1 VEGIVFKNYIKTALR
16 NFLKHKGF
24 SFINIFGLAIGV
36 ACCLLIVLFVL
47 DEVSYDQYHERA
59 DQIYRVG
66 IRGFINNTL
75 FRGVVTPSP
84 MAQTL
89 VNEYPEVTA
98 ATRLRNFGFP
108 VFRYEDKVFSEEKVF
123 WVDQSFFD
131 VFTVPFIKGD
141 PKTALAQPNTIVLT
155 RSMALK
161 YFGDEN
167 AVGKSLNADKRR
179 DYLVTGVVE
188 DVPRNSHFHYDFL
201 ASLVTY
207 EDSRSPIWVSNNY
220 HTYLVLQE
228 GTSPEVFKAKL
239 AELVKKYV
247 GPQIQAAAGITL
259 EQFFESGGEWSY
271 FIQPLAA
278 IHLHSHLDYEL
289 EPNGDIAYVYI
300 FSIIAI
306 GILLVA
312 CINFVNLATA
322 RATNR
327 AREVGIRK
335 TVGSSRGQLIRQF
348 LSETTIMSFFAV
360 LLALMAIQFLLPF
373 FNNITGK
380 ELAVPYF
387 QNVLTIP
394 FLLGLVLF
402 IGILAG
408 TYPAFFLAS
417 FDPAVVLKKDIGGRS
432 KKSSMRNVLVVFQ
445 FTVSIILI
453 IGTVIVSQQLRY
465 IQNRNLGFN
474 KEQIVI
480 IKKTDDLGNQ
490 ISAFRQELLK
500 NPNVI
505 NATNTSN
512 LIGNEFG
519 NSAHKM
525 AGTTGEETHLL
536 WTYYTDPYFVKTYQI
551 EMAAGRYYEEGRQA
565 DQQSAVINE
574 AAVKDLG
581 ITDPVGKQ
589 IVLMGNTPDRS
600 QTYTII
606 GVMKNF
612 NFSSLHHLINP
623 LIVYLFR
630 PEGGGRFVSV
640 RAQSENIKETM
651 AFLENTWRKF
661 ASNQAF
667 EYEFFDDHFARLYQ
681 SEQRTGKIFFSFSL
695 LAIIIASL
703 GLFGLATFVA
713 EQRTKEIGIRKVLGA
728 TETGI
733 IFLLSKQFTKWIV
746 LSNFFA
752 WPIAYYFMNKWLQ
765 RFAYQTSIS
774 VWSFFLAFVVV
785 LFLAL
790 LTVSYQTVRAARSN
804 PVELLRYE

>member
-1 VEGIVFKNYIKTALR
+1 MFKNYIKIALR

-24 SFINIFGLAIGV
+24 SFINIFGLTIGV

-47 DEVSYDQYHERA
+47 DEISYDQYHDKA
-59 DQIYRVG
+59 DKIYRVG
-66 IRGFINNTL
+66 IRGFVNNSL
-75 FRGVVTPSP
+75 FHGVISCAP

-89 VNEYPEVTA
+89 VDEFPEVTA

-123 WVDQSFFD
+123 WVDQAFFD
-131 VFTVPFIKGD
+131 VFTVPFIKGN

-161 YFGDEN
+161 YFGDEDPI
-167 AVGKSLNADKRR
+167 GKNLNADKRR

-201 ASLVTY
+201 ASLITH

-220 HTYLVLQE
+220 YTYVVLHE
-228 GTSPEVFKAKL
+228 NASPEAFEAKL
-239 AELVKKYV
+239 DELVKKYV
-247 GPQIQAAAGITL
+247 GPQIEKALSITL
-259 EQFFESGGEWSY
+259 EQFFASGGEWGY
-271 FIQPLAA
+271 FIQPLTG

-300 FSIIAI
+300 FSIIAL

-322 RATNR
+322 RAANR

-335 TVGSSRGQLIRQF
+335 TVGSNRGQLIRQF

-360 LLALMAIQFLLPF
+360 LLALLAIQVLLPL
-373 FNNITGK
+373 FNDITGK
-380 ELAVPYF
+380 ELAVPYI

-394 FLLGLVLF
+394 LLLGLVLF

-417 FDPAVVLKKDIGGRS
+417 FDPVVVLKTEMSGRS
-432 KKSSMRNVLVVFQ
+432 KKSNIRNVLVVFQ
-445 FTVSIILI
+445 FTVSIVLI
-453 IGTVIVSQQLRY
+453 VGTIIVSRQLRY

-474 KEQIVI
+474 KEQVVIV
-480 IKKTDDLGNQ
+480 KKTDDIGNQ
-490 ISAFRQELLK
+490 VPAFRQELLK
-500 NPNVI
+500 NPKVI
-505 NATNTSN
+505 NATNTNN

-519 NSAHKM
+519 NSAYKL
-525 AGTTGEETHLL
+525 AGATGEETHLL
-536 WTYYTDPYFVKTYQI
+536 WTYRTDPYFVETYQI
-551 EMAAGRYYEEGRQA
+551 EMAKGRYYEEGRQS

-574 AAVKDLG
+574 AAARELG
-581 ITDPVGKQ
+581 LTDPVGKQ
-589 IVLMGNTPDRS
+589 IVAIHPNADQSLTF
-600 QTYTII
+600 TII
-606 GVMKNF
+606 GVLKNF
-612 NFSSLHHLINP
+612 HFKSLHHQINP
-623 LIVYLFR
+623 LIVHLYG
-630 PEGGGRFVSV
+630 PEGRGRYVSV
-640 RAQSENIKETM
+640 RIHSENIRETM
-651 AFLENTWRKF
+651 TFLENTWRKF

-667 EYEFFDDHFARLYQ
+667 EYEFFDDHFAGIYQ
-681 SEQRTGKIFFSFSL
+681 AEERTGQIFFSFSL

-703 GLFGLATFVA
+703 GLFGLAAFVT

-728 TETGI
+728 TESGI
-733 IFLLSKQFTKWIV
+733 VFLLSRQFTKWVV
-746 LSNFFA
+746 LSNLFA
-752 WPIAYYFMNKWLQ
+752 WPIAYYFMRKWLQ

-774 VWSFFLAFVVV
+774 AWYFLFAFIVV
-785 LFLAL
+785 LFVAL
-790 LTVSYQTVRAARSN
+790 LTVCYQTVKAARSN

>member
-1 VEGIVFKNYIKTALR
+1 MFKNYFKIALR

-36 ACCLLIVLFVL
+36 ACCILIVLFVL
-47 DEVSYDQYHERA
+47 DEVSYDRYHEKA

-66 IRGFINNTL
+66 IRGFVNNNL
-75 FRGVVTPSP
+75 FHGVVTCSP

-89 VNEYPEVTA
+89 VDEFPEVTA

-108 VFRYEDKVFSEEKVF
+108 VFRYKDKVFSEERVF
-123 WVDQSFFD
+123 WVDQAFFD
-131 VFTVPFIKGD
+131 VFTVPFIKGN
-141 PKTALAQPNTIVLT
+141 PQTALDKPNTIVLT

-167 AVGKSLNADKRR
+167 PIGKNLNSDNRR

-188 DVPRNSHFHYDFL
+188 DVPHNSHFHYDFL
-201 ASLVTY
+201 ASLITY

-220 HTYLVLQE
+220 YTYVVLQE
-228 GTSPEVFKAKL
+228 GASLEAFEAKL

-247 GPQIQAAAGITL
+247 GPQIEAALSITL
-259 EQFFESGGEWSY
+259 EQFFASGGKWDY
-271 FIQPLAA
+271 FIQPLTS

-312 CINFVNLATA
+312 GINFVNLATA
-322 RATNR
+322 RAANR

-335 TVGSSRGQLIRQF
+335 TVGSNRGQLIQQF

-360 LLALMAIQFLLPF
+360 LLALLAVQILLPS

-380 ELAVPYF
+380 ELAVPYV

-394 FLLGLVLF
+394 LLLGLVLF

-417 FDPAVVLKKDIGGRS
+417 FDPVLVLKTEMSGRS
-432 KKSSMRNVLVVFQ
+432 KKSNMRNVLVVFQ
-445 FTVSIILI
+445 FTVSIVLI
-453 IGTVIVSQQLRY
+453 VGTIIVSRQLTY

-480 IKKTDDLGNQ
+480 VKKTDDIGNQ
-490 ISAFRQELLK
+490 VPAFRQELLK
-500 NPNVI
+500 NPKVLS
-505 NATNTSN
+505 ATNTSN

-519 NSAHKM
+519 NSAYKLTG
-525 AGTTGEETHLL
+525 ATGEETHIL
-536 WTYYTDPYFVKTYQI
+536 WTYRSDPYFVETYQI
-551 EMAAGRYYEEGRQA
+551 EMAAGRFYEEGRQA
-565 DQQSAVINE
+565 DRQSAVINE

-581 ITDPVGKQ
+581 LTDPVGKQ
-589 IVLMGNTPDRS
+589 IVAIAPNPDRS
-600 QTYTII
+600 LTFTII

-612 NFSSLHHLINP
+612 HYKSLHHQINP
-623 LIVYLFR
+623 LIVHLYG
-630 PEGGGRFVSV
+630 PEGRGRYVSV
-640 RAQSENIKETM
+640 RIHSENIKETM
-651 AFLENTWRKF
+651 IFIEDTWQKF

-667 EYEFFDDHFARLYQ
+667 EYEFFDDHFARIYQ
-681 SEQRTGKIFFSFSL
+681 AEQRTRQIFFSFSL
-695 LAIIIASL
+695 LAIFIASL
-703 GLFGLATFVA
+703 GLFGLAAFVA

-728 TETGI
+728 TESGI
-733 IFLLSKQFTKWIV
+733 VFLLSRQFTKWVV
-746 LSNFFA
+746 LSNLFA
-752 WPIAYYFMNKWLQ
+752 WPLAYYFMQKWLQ

-774 VWSFFLAFVVV
+774 VWYFLFAFIVV
-785 LFLAL
+785 LFVAL
-790 LTVSYQTVRAARSN
+790 LTVCYQTVKAARSD

>member
-1 VEGIVFKNYIKTALR
+1 MFKNYLKIALR

-47 DEVSYDQYHERA
+47 DEISYDQHHEKA
-59 DQIYRVG
+59 DHIYRVG
-66 IRGFINNTL
+66 IRGFVNNTL
-75 FRGVVTPSP
+75 FHGVVTPAP

-89 VNEYPEVTA
+89 VNEFPEVTA

-108 VFRYEDKVFSEEKVF
+108 VFRYGDKVFSEEKVF
-123 WVDQSFFD
+123 WVDQAFFD
-131 VFTVPFIKGD
+131 IFTVPFIKGD

-161 YFGDEN
+161 YFGDEDP
-167 AVGKSLNADKRR
+167 VGKSLNADKRR

-188 DVPRNSHFHYDFL
+188 DVPHNSHFHYDFL
-201 ASLVTY
+201 AALVTY
-207 EDSRSPIWVSNNY
+207 DASRSPIWVSNNFY
-220 HTYLVLQE
+220 TYLVLQE
-228 GTSPEVFKAKL
+228 GTSSEAFEAKL
-239 AELVKKYV
+239 VGLVKKYV
-247 GPQIQAAAGITL
+247 GPQIQTAAGITL
-259 EQFFESGGEWSY
+259 EQFFESGGAWDY
-271 FIQPLAA
+271 FIQPLTG
-278 IHLHSHLDYEL
+278 IHLHSHLDFEL

-322 RATNR
+322 RAANR

-335 TVGSSRGQLIRQF
+335 TVGSNRGQLIRQF

-360 LLALMAIQFLLPF
+360 LLALVAVQLLLPF

-380 ELAVPYF
+380 ELAVPYI

-394 FLLGLVLF
+394 LLLGLVLF

-417 FDPAVVLKKDIGGRS
+417 FDPVVVLKKEMSGKS
-432 KKSSMRNVLVVFQ
+432 KRSSMRNVLVVFQ
-445 FTVSIILI
+445 FTVSIVLI
-453 IGTVIVSQQLRY
+453 VGTVIVSRQLKY

-474 KEQIVI
+474 KEQVVIV
-480 IKKTDDLGNQ
+480 KKTDDIGNQ
-490 ISAFRQELLK
+490 VPAFRQELLK
-500 NPNVI
+500 NPKVI
-505 NATNTSN
+505 NATNTNN

-519 NSAHKM
+519 NSAYKL
-525 AGTTGEETHLL
+525 AGATGEETHLL
-536 WTYYTDPYFVKTYQI
+536 YVYYSDPHFVETYQI
-551 EMAAGRYYEEGRQA
+551 EMADGRYYEKGRQA

-581 ITDPVGKQ
+581 LIEPVGKQ
-589 IVLMGNTPDRS
+589 IVAIRPNRTI
-600 QTYTII
+600 TFTII

-612 NFSSLHHLINP
+612 NFKSLHHEIGP
-623 LIVYLFR
+623 LIVHLYG
-630 PEGGGRFVSV
+630 PEGRGRFVSV
-640 RAQSENIKETM
+640 RIHSENIRETM
-651 AFLENTWRKF
+651 TFLESTWRKF
-661 ASNQAF
+661 AANQAF
-667 EYEFFDDHFARLYQ
+667 EYEFFDDHFAIIYQ
-681 SEQRTGKIFFSFSL
+681 AEERTGKIFFSFSL
-695 LAIIIASL
+695 LAIFIAIL
-703 GLFGLATFVA
+703 GLFGLAAFVA

-728 TETGI
+728 TEIGI
-733 IFLLSKQFTKWIV
+733 VFLLSKQFTKWIV
-746 LSNFFA
+746 LSNLFA
-752 WPIAYYFMNKWLQ
+752 WPIAYYFMTKWLQ
-765 RFAYQTSIS
+765 RFAYQAGIS
-774 VWSFFLAFVVV
+774 AWSFLFAFIVV

-790 LTVSYQTVRAARSN
+790 LTVSYQTVKAARSN

>member
-1 VEGIVFKNYIKTALR
+1 MLKNYIKIALR

-36 ACCLLIVLFVL
+36 ACCVLIVLYVL
-47 DEVSYDQYHERA
+47 DEVSYDRYHEKA

-66 IRGFINNTL
+66 IRGFVNNSL
-75 FRGVVTPSP
+75 FHGVVTCAP

-89 VNEYPEVTA
+89 VDEFPEVTS
-98 ATRLRNFGFP
+98 ATRLQSPGFP
-108 VFRYEDKVFSEEKVF
+108 VFRYEDKVFSEERVF
-123 WVDQSFFD
+123 WVDQAFFD
-131 VFTVPFIKGD
+131 VFTVPFIKGN
-141 PKTALAQPNTIVLT
+141 PKTALDQPNTIVLT

-161 YFGDEN
+161 YFGDEDPI
-167 AVGKSLNADKRR
+167 GKNLNADNRR
-179 DYLVTGVVE
+179 DYLVTGVVK

-201 ASLVTY
+201 ASLITY

-220 HTYLVLQE
+220 YTYVVLQE
-228 GTSPEVFKAKL
+228 GTSSEAFEAKL
-239 AELVKKYV
+239 DELVKKYV
-247 GPQIQAAAGITL
+247 GPQIEKALSITL
-259 EQFFESGGEWSY
+259 EQFFASGGKWDY
-271 FIQPLAA
+271 FIQPLTG

-322 RATNR
+322 RAANR

-335 TVGSSRGQLIRQF
+335 TVGSNRGQLIQQF

-360 LLALMAIQFLLPF
+360 LLALLAIQVLLPL
-373 FNNITGK
+373 FNIITGK
-380 ELAVPYF
+380 ELAVPYI

-394 FLLGLVLF
+394 LLLGLVLF

-417 FDPAVVLKKDIGGRS
+417 FDPVLVLKTKMSGRS
-432 KKSSMRNVLVVFQ
+432 KKSNIRNVLVVFQ
-445 FTVSIILI
+445 FTVSIVLI
-453 IGTVIVSQQLRY
+453 VGTIIVSRQLRY
-465 IQNRNLGFN
+465 IQNRKLGFN
-474 KEQIVI
+474 KEQVVIV
-480 IKKTDDLGNQ
+480 KKTDDIGNQ
-490 ISAFRQELLK
+490 IPAFRQELLK
-500 NPNVI
+500 NPKVL
-505 NATNTSN
+505 NATNTNN

-519 NSAHKM
+519 NSAYKL

-536 WTYYTDPYFVKTYQI
+536 WTYRTDPYFVETYQI
-551 EMAAGRYYEEGRQA
+551 EMADGRYYKEDRQA
-565 DQQSAVINE
+565 DKQSAVINE

-581 ITDPVGKQ
+581 LTDPVGKQ
-589 IVLMGNTPDRS
+589 IVAIGPTPDRS
-600 QTYTII
+600 LTFTII

-612 NFSSLHHLINP
+612 HFKSLHHQINP
-623 LIVYLFR
+623 LIVHLYG
-630 PEGGGRFVSV
+630 PEGRGRYVSV
-640 RAQSENIKETM
+640 RIHSENIRETM
-651 AFLENTWRKF
+651 TFIENSWRKF

-667 EYEFFDDHFARLYQ
+667 EYEFFDDHFARIYQ
-681 SEQRTGKIFFSFSL
+681 AEERTGQIFFSFSL

-703 GLFGLATFVA
+703 GLFGLAAFVA

-728 TETGI
+728 TESGI
-733 IFLLSKQFTKWIV
+733 VFLLSRQFAKWVV
-746 LSNFFA
+746 LSNLFA
-752 WPIAYYFMNKWLQ
+752 WPIAYYFMQKWLQ

-774 VWSFFLAFVVV
+774 AWYFLFAFIVV
-785 LFLAL
+785 LFVAL
-790 LTVSYQTVRAARSN
+790 LTVCYQTVKAARCN

>member
-1 VEGIVFKNYIKTALR
+1 MFKNYIKIALR

-36 ACCLLIVLFVL
+36 ACCVLIVLYVL
-47 DEVSYDQYHERA
+47 DEVSYDRYHEKA

-66 IRGFINNTL
+66 IRGFVNNNL
-75 FRGVVTPSP
+75 FHGVVTPAP

-89 VNEYPEVTA
+89 VDEFPEVTA
-98 ATRLRNFGFP
+98 ATRLQNPGFP

-123 WVDQSFFD
+123 WVDQAFFD
-131 VFTVPFIKGD
+131 VFRVPFIKGN

-161 YFGDEN
+161 YFGEEDPI
-167 AVGKSLNADKRR
+167 GKNINSDKQM

-188 DVPRNSHFHYDFL
+188 DVPHDSHFHYDFL
-201 ASLVTY
+201 ASLITR

-220 HTYLVLQE
+220 YTYVVLQE
-228 GTSPEVFKAKL
+228 GASSEAFEAKL
-239 AELVKKYV
+239 TELVKKYV
-247 GPQIQAAAGITL
+247 GPQIEAALSITL
-259 EQFFESGGEWSY
+259 EQFFASGGEWDY
-271 FIQPLAA
+271 FIQPLTG

-300 FSIIAI
+300 FSIIAL

-322 RATNR
+322 RAANR

-335 TVGSSRGQLIRQF
+335 TVGSNRGQLIQQF

-360 LLALMAIQFLLPF
+360 ILALLAVQFLLPL

-380 ELAVPYF
+380 ELAVPYI

-394 FLLGLVLF
+394 LLLGLVLV

-417 FDPAVVLKKDIGGRS
+417 FDPAVVLKTETSGRS
-432 KKSSMRNVLVVFQ
+432 KKSNMRNVLVVFQ
-445 FTVSIILI
+445 FTISIVLI
-453 IGTVIVSQQLRY
+453 VGTIIVSRQLTY

-474 KEQIVI
+474 KEQVVIV
-480 IKKTDDLGNQ
+480 KKTDDIGNQ
-490 ISAFRQELLK
+490 VPAFRQELLK
-500 NPNVI
+500 YPKVI
-505 NATNTSN
+505 NATNTNN

-519 NSAHKM
+519 NSAYKL
-525 AGTTGEETHLL
+525 AGATGEETHLL
-536 WTYYTDPYFVKTYQI
+536 WTYRTDPYFVETYQI
-551 EMAAGRYYEEGRQA
+551 EMASGRYYKEGRQS

-581 ITDPVGKQ
+581 LTDPVGKQ
-589 IVLMGNTPDRS
+589 ITAIAPNADRS
-600 QTYTII
+600 LTFTII

-612 NFSSLHHLINP
+612 HFKSLHHQINP
-623 LIVYLFR
+623 LIVHLYG
-630 PEGGGRFVSV
+630 PEGRGRYVSV
-640 RAQSENIKETM
+640 RIHSENIRETM
-651 AFLENTWRKF
+651 TFLENTWRKF
-661 ASNQAF
+661 ASDQAF
-667 EYEFFDDHFARLYQ
+667 EYEFFDDHFARIYQ
-681 SEQRTGKIFFSFSL
+681 AEERTGQIFFSFSF

-703 GLFGLATFVA
+703 GLFGLAAFVT

-728 TETGI
+728 TESGI
-733 IFLLSKQFTKWIV
+733 VFLLSRQFAKWVV
-746 LSNFFA
+746 LSNLFA
-752 WPIAYYFMNKWLQ
+752 WPIAYYFMQKWLQ

-774 VWSFFLAFVVV
+774 AWYFLFAFIVV
-785 LFLAL
+785 LFVAL
-790 LTVSYQTVRAARSN
+790 LTVCYQTVKAARSN

>member
-1 VEGIVFKNYIKTALR
+1 MLKNYIKIALR

-36 ACCLLIVLFVL
+36 ACCVLIVLYVL
-47 DEVSYDQYHERA
+47 DEVSYDRYHEKA
-59 DQIYRVG
+59 DKIYRVG
-66 IRGFINNTL
+66 IRGFVNNNL
-75 FRGVVTPSP
+75 FHGVVTPTP

-89 VNEYPEVTA
+89 VDEFPEVTA

-123 WVDQSFFD
+123 WVDQAFFD

-141 PKTALAQPNTIVLT
+141 PKTALAQPNTIVLS

-161 YFGDEN
+161 YFGDEDPI
-167 AVGKSLNADKRR
+167 GKNLNSDKQR
-179 DYLVTGVVE
+179 DYSVTGVVE
-188 DVPRNSHFHYDFL
+188 DVPHNSHFHYDFL
-201 ASLVTY
+201 ASLITI
-207 EDSRSPIWVSNNY
+207 EDSRNPIWVSNNY
-220 HTYLVLQE
+220 YTYVVMQE
-228 GTSPEVFKAKL
+228 GASSEAFEAKL

-247 GPQIQAAAGITL
+247 GPQIKAALSITL
-259 EQFFESGGEWSY
+259 EQFFASGGEWDY
-271 FIQPLAA
+271 FIQPLTG

-289 EPNGDIAYVYI
+289 EANGDITYVYI
-300 FSIIAI
+300 FSIIAL

-322 RATNR
+322 RAANR

-335 TVGSSRGQLIRQF
+335 TVGSNRGQLIQQF

-360 LLALMAIQFLLPF
+360 LLALMAVQFLLPL

-380 ELAVPYF
+380 ELAVPYI

-394 FLLGLVLF
+394 LLLGLVLF

-417 FDPAVVLKKDIGGRS
+417 FDPVVVLKTEMSGRS
-432 KKSSMRNVLVVFQ
+432 KKSNMRNVLVVFQ
-445 FTVSIILI
+445 FTVSIVLI
-453 IGTVIVSQQLRY
+453 VGTIIVSRQLKY

-480 IKKTDDLGNQ
+480 VKKTDDIGNQ
-490 ISAFRQELLK
+490 VPAFRQELLK
-500 NPNVI
+500 NPKVT
-505 NATNTSN
+505 NATNTNN

-519 NSAHKM
+519 NSAYKL
-525 AGTTGEETHLL
+525 AGATGEETHLL
-536 WTYYTDPYFVKTYQI
+536 WTYRTDPYFVETYQI
-551 EMAAGRYYEEGRQA
+551 EMAAGRYYEEGRQS

-581 ITDPVGKQ
+581 LTDPVGKQ
-589 IVLMGNTPDRS
+589 ITAIAPNPDRS
-600 QTYTII
+600 LTFTII

-612 NFSSLHHLINP
+612 HFKSLHHQINP
-623 LIVYLFR
+623 LIVHLYG
-630 PEGGGRFVSV
+630 PEGRGRYVSV
-640 RAQSENIKETM
+640 RIHSQDIRETM
-651 AFLENTWRKF
+651 TFLENTWRKF

-667 EYEFFDDHFARLYQ
+667 EYEFFDDHFARIYQ
-681 SEQRTGKIFFSFSL
+681 AEERTGKIFFSFSL
-695 LAIIIASL
+695 LAIFIASL
-703 GLFGLATFVA
+703 GLFGLAAFVA

-728 TETGI
+728 TESGI
-733 IFLLSKQFTKWIV
+733 VFLLSKQFVKWVV
-746 LSNFFA
+746 LSNLFA
-752 WPIAYYFMNKWLQ
+752 WPIAYYFMQKWLQ

-774 VWSFFLAFVVV
+774 AWYFLFAFIVV
-785 LFLAL
+785 LFVAL
-790 LTVSYQTVRAARSN
+790 LTVCYQTVKAARSH
-804 PVELLRYE
+804 PVELLRHE

>member
-1 VEGIVFKNYIKTALR
+1 MFKNYIKIALR

-36 ACCLLIVLFVL
+36 ACCLLIVLYVL
-47 DEVSYDQYHERA
+47 DEVSYDKYHEKA

-66 IRGFINNTL
+66 IRGFVNNNL
-75 FRGVVTPSP
+75 FHGVVTCSP

-108 VFRYEDKVFSEEKVF
+108 VFRYEDKVFSEEEVF

-161 YFGDEN
+161 YFGDEDPM
-167 AVGKSLNADKRR
+167 GKSLNADKRR

-188 DVPRNSHFHYDFL
+188 DTPRNSHFHYDFL
-201 ASLVTY
+201 AALVTY
-207 EDSRSPIWVSNNY
+207 EDSRRPIWVSNNY
-220 HTYLVLQE
+220 YTYLVLQE
-228 GTSPEVFKAKL
+228 GASPEAFEPKL

-247 GPQIQAAAGITL
+247 GPQIQAAVGITL
-259 EQFFESGGEWSY
+259 EQFFASGGEWSY
-271 FIQPLAA
+271 FIQPLTG
-278 IHLHSHLDYEL
+278 IHLHSHLDFEL

-322 RATNR
+322 RAANR

-335 TVGSSRGQLIRQF
+335 TVGSNRGQLIRQF

-360 LLALMAIQFLLPF
+360 LLALIAVQVLLPF

-380 ELAVPYF
+380 ELAVPYI
-387 QNVLTIP
+387 QNVFTIP
-394 FLLGLVLF
+394 FLLALVLF
-402 IGILAG
+402 IGLLAG

-417 FDPAVVLKKDIGGRS
+417 FDPVVVLKTEMSGRS
-432 KKSSMRNVLVVFQ
+432 KKSSMRNVLVMFQ
-445 FTVSIILI
+445 FTVSIVLI
-453 IGTVIVSQQLRY
+453 VGTVIVSRQLSY

-474 KEQIVI
+474 KEQVVIVE
-480 IKKTDDLGNQ
+480 KTDDIGNQ
-490 ISAFRQELLK
+490 VPAFRQELLK

-505 NATNTSN
+505 NATNTNN

-519 NSAHKM
+519 NSAHKL
-525 AGTTGEETHLL
+525 AGATGEETHLL
-536 WTYYTDPYFVKTYQI
+536 WTYRSDPYFAETYQI

-565 DQQSAVINE
+565 DQQSTVINE

-581 ITDPVGKQ
+581 LTDPIGKQ
-589 IVLMGNTPDRS
+589 IVAIAPTQDQSLTF
-600 QTYTII
+600 TII
-606 GVMKNF
+606 GVMKDF
-612 NFSSLHHLINP
+612 HFRSLHHQIDP
-623 LIVYLFR
+623 LIVYLYG
-630 PEGGGRFVSV
+630 PEGRGRYVSV
-640 RAQSENIKETM
+640 RVHSENIRETM

-667 EYEFFDDHFARLYQ
+667 EYEFFDDHFARIYQ
-681 SEQRTGKIFFSFSL
+681 AEERTGQIFFSFSL

-703 GLFGLATFVA
+703 GLFGLAAFVA

-733 IFLLSKQFTKWIV
+733 VFLLSKQFTKWVV
-746 LSNFFA
+746 LSNLFA
-752 WPIAYYFMNKWLQ
+752 WPIAYYFMRKWLQ
-765 RFAYQTSIS
+765 RFAYQASIT
-774 VWSFFLAFVVV
+774 VWSFLFAFLVV

-790 LTVSYQTVRAARSN
+790 LTVSYQTVKAARSN

>member
-1 VEGIVFKNYIKTALR
+1 MFKNYVKIALR

-36 ACCLLIVLFVL
+36 ACCLLIVLYVL
-47 DEVSYDQYHERA
+47 DEVSYDQYHEKA

-66 IRGFINNTL
+66 IRGFVNNNL
-75 FRGVVTPSP
+75 FHGVVTCAP
-84 MAQTL
+84 MAKAL
-89 VNEYPEVTA
+89 VNEFPEVTA

-108 VFRYEDKVFSEEKVF
+108 VFRYKDKVFSEEKVF
-123 WVDQSFFD
+123 WVDQAFLD

-161 YFGDEN
+161 YFGDEDP
-167 AVGKSLNADKRR
+167 VGKSLNADKRR
-179 DYLVTGVVE
+179 DYLVTGVVQ
-188 DVPRNSHFHYDFL
+188 DVPHNSHFHYDFL

-207 EDSRSPIWVSNNY
+207 DDSESPIWVSNNY
-220 HTYLVLQE
+220 YTYLVLQE
-228 GTSPEVFKAKL
+228 GASSEAFEAKL
-239 AELVKKYV
+239 AALVKKYV
-247 GPQIQAAAGITL
+247 GPQIQAAVGITL
-259 EQFFESGGEWSY
+259 EQFFASGGDWSY
-271 FIQPLAA
+271 FIQPLTG

-322 RATNR
+322 RAANR

-335 TVGSSRGQLIRQF
+335 TVGSNRGQLIRQF

-360 LLALMAIQFLLPF
+360 LLALLAVQLLLPL

-380 ELAVPYF
+380 GLAVPYI

-394 FLLGLVLF
+394 LLLGLVLF

-417 FDPAVVLKKDIGGRS
+417 FDPVVVLKTEMSGRS
-432 KKSSMRNVLVVFQ
+432 KKSNMRNVLVLFQ
-445 FTVSIILI
+445 FTVSIVLI
-453 IGTVIVSQQLRY
+453 VGTVIVSRQLKY

-474 KEQIVI
+474 KEQVVIV
-480 IKKTDDLGNQ
+480 KKTDDIGNQ
-490 ISAFRQELLK
+490 VPAFRQELLK
-500 NPNVI
+500 NPKVI
-505 NATNTSN
+505 NATNTNN

-519 NSAHKM
+519 NSAYKL
-525 AGTTGEETHLL
+525 AGATGEETHLL
-536 WTYYTDPYFVKTYQI
+536 WTYTTDPHFVETYQI
-551 EMAAGRYYEEGRQA
+551 EMAAGRYYKEERQA

-581 ITDPVGKQ
+581 LTDPVGKQ
-589 IVLMGNTPDRS
+589 IVAIGPTPDRS
-600 QTYTII
+600 LTFTII

-612 NFSSLHHLINP
+612 HFKSLHHQIGP
-623 LIVYLFR
+623 LIVHLYG
-630 PEGGGRFVSV
+630 PEGRGRYVSV
-640 RAQSENIKETM
+640 RIHSENIRETM
-651 AFLENTWRKF
+651 TFLENTWRKF
-661 ASNQAF
+661 AANQAF
-667 EYEFFDDHFARLYQ
+667 EYEFFDDHFARIYQ
-681 SEQRTGKIFFSFSL
+681 AEERTGQIFFSFSL
-695 LAIIIASL
+695 LAIFIAIL
-703 GLFGLATFVA
+703 GLFGLAAFVA

-728 TETGI
+728 TEVGI
-733 IFLLSKQFTKWIV
+733 IFLLSKQFTKWVV
-746 LSNFFA
+746 LSNLFA
-752 WPIAYYFMNKWLQ
+752 WPIAYHFMTKWLQ
-765 RFAYQTSIS
+765 RFAYQASIS
-774 VWSFFLAFVVV
+774 VWSFLFAFIVV

-790 LTVSYQTVRAARSN
+790 LTVSYQTVKAARSN

>member
-1 VEGIVFKNYIKTALR
+1 MFKNYVKIALR

-24 SFINIFGLAIGV
+24 SFISIFGLAIGV

-47 DEVSYDQYHERA
+47 DEISYDQHHKKA

-66 IRGFINNTL
+66 IRGFVNNTL
-75 FRGVVTPSP
+75 FHGVVTCSP

-89 VNEYPEVTA
+89 VNEFPEVTA

-131 VFTVPFIKGD
+131 VFTISFIKGD

-161 YFGDEN
+161 YFGDEDPI
-167 AVGKSLNADKRR
+167 GKSLNADKQR

-188 DVPRNSHFHYDFL
+188 DVPHNSHFHYDFL

-207 EDSRSPIWVSNNY
+207 DDSRSPIWVSNNY
-220 HTYLVLQE
+220 YTYFVLQE
-228 GTSPEVFKAKL
+228 GASPEALEAKL

-247 GPQIQAAAGITL
+247 GPQIQAAVGITL
-259 EQFFESGGEWSY
+259 EQFFASGGEWGY
-271 FIQPLAA
+271 FIQPLTG
-278 IHLHSHLDYEL
+278 IHLHSHLDFEL

-300 FSIIAI
+300 FSIIAL
-306 GILLVA
+306 GILLIA

-322 RATNR
+322 RGANR

-335 TVGSSRGQLIRQF
+335 TVGSNRGQLIQQF

-360 LLALMAIQFLLPF
+360 LLALLAVQFLLPF

-380 ELAVPYF
+380 ELAVPYL
-387 QNVLTIP
+387 QNVFTIP

-402 IGILAG
+402 IGMLAG

-417 FDPAVVLKKDIGGRS
+417 FDPVVVLKTEMSGRS
-432 KKSSMRNVLVVFQ
+432 KKSNMRNVLVVFQ
-445 FTVSIILI
+445 FTVSIVLI
-453 IGTVIVSQQLRY
+453 VGTVIVSQQLRY

-474 KEQIVI
+474 KEQVVVV
-480 IKKTDDLGNQ
+480 KKTDDIGNQ
-490 ISAFRQELLK
+490 VPAFRQELLK
-500 NPNVI
+500 SPNVI
-505 NATNTSN
+505 NATNTNN

-519 NSAHKM
+519 NSAYKL
-525 AGTTGEETHLL
+525 AGATGEETHLL
-536 WTYYTDPYFVKTYQI
+536 WTYVTDPYFVETYQVK
-551 EMAAGRYYEEGRQA
+551 MATGRYYEEGRQT

-581 ITDPVGKQ
+581 LTDPLGKQ
-589 IVLMGNTPDRS
+589 IVAIAPTPDQS
-600 QTYTII
+600 LTFTII

-612 NFSSLHHLINP
+612 HFKSLHYKIAP
-623 LIVYLFR
+623 LIVHLFG
-630 PEGGGRFVSV
+630 PEGRGRYVSV
-640 RAQSENIKETM
+640 RVRSENIRETI

-667 EYEFFDDHFARLYQ
+667 EYEFFDDHFAKIYQ
-681 SEQRTGKIFFSFSL
+681 AEERTGQIFFSFSL

-733 IFLLSKQFTKWIV
+733 VFLLSKQFTKWVV
-746 LSNFFA
+746 LSNLFA
-752 WPIAYYFMNKWLQ
+752 WPVAYYFMQKWLQ
-765 RFAYQTSIS
+765 RFAYQASIS
-774 VWSFFLAFVVV
+774 VWSFLLAFIVV

-790 LTVSYQTVRAARSN
+790 LTVSYQTVKAAKSN

>member
-1 VEGIVFKNYIKTALR
+1 MFENYIKTALR

-47 DEVSYDQYHERA
+47 DEVSYDQYHEKA

-66 IRGFINNTL
+66 IRGFINNIL
-75 FRGVVTPSP
+75 FRGVVTCSP

-167 AVGKSLNADKRR
+167 PVGKSLNADKRR

-201 ASLVTY
+201 AALVTY
-207 EDSRSPIWVSNNY
+207 EDSRSPIWVSNSY
-220 HTYLVLQE
+220 YTYLVLQE
-228 GTSPEVFKAKL
+228 GTSPEIFEAKL

-259 EQFFESGGEWSY
+259 EQFFESGGDWSY
-271 FIQPLAA
+271 FIQPLTG

-322 RATNR
+322 RAANR

-335 TVGSSRGQLIRQF
+335 TVGSNRGQLIRQF

-360 LLALMAIQFLLPF
+360 LLALIAIQFLLPF

-402 IGILAG
+402 IGVLAG

-417 FDPAVVLKKDIGGRS
+417 FDPVVVLKKEMAGRS

-445 FTVSIILI
+445 FTVSIVLI
-453 IGTVIVSQQLRY
+453 VGTVIVSQQLRY

-480 IKKTDDLGNQ
+480 VKKTDDIGNQ
-490 ISAFRQELLK
+490 VSAFRQELLK

-525 AGTTGEETHLL
+525 AGATGEETHLL
-536 WTYYTDPYFVKTYQI
+536 WTYSSDPYFVETYQI

-581 ITDPVGKQ
+581 LTDPVGKQ
-589 IVLMGNTPDRS
+589 IVLLGPTQDQS
-600 QTYTII
+600 QTFTII

-612 NFSSLHHLINP
+612 HFNSLHHQINP

-630 PEGGGRFVSV
+630 PEGRGRFVSV
-640 RAQSENIKETM
+640 RVQSENIRETM
-651 AFLENTWRKF
+651 TFLENTWRKF

-703 GLFGLATFVA
+703 GLFGLAAFVA
-713 EQRTKEIGIRKVLGA
+713 EQSTKEIGIRKVLGA

-774 VWSFFLAFVVV
+774 VWSFFLAFIVV

-790 LTVSYQTVRAARSN
+790 LTVSYQTVKAARSN